1 MKRANA
7 KEAAKALNSFIG
19 SMKDSTLEQIT
30 KKMREFNIP
39 YGKFLIRDFIKRNYL
54 IAVGG
59 GKYSWQNERPVYFEE
74 IQQVFEGKRSEQQRN
89 AENRVL
95 NEGSAIK
102 LLKQLGY
109 KVLRPVTQYEEI

>member
-19 SMKDSTLEQIT
+19 SIKDSTLEQIT

-54 IAVGG
+54 IAGG
-59 GKYSWQNERPVYFEE
+59 GVNIRGRTSVSSILRRYSRF
-74 IQQVFEGKRSEQQRN
+74 
-89 AENRVL
+89 
-95 NEGSAIK
+95 
-102 LLKQLGY
+102 LK
-109 KVLRPVTQYEEI
+109 VNVASSREMPRIAF

>member
-39 YGKFLIRDFIKRNYL
+39 YGQFLIRDFIKRNYL

-59 GKYSWQNERPVYFEE
+59 VNIRGRTNVPSILRRYSRFLKVNESNSREMPRIAF
-74 IQQVFEGKRSEQQRN
+74 
-89 AENRVL
+89 
-95 NEGSAIK
+95 
-102 LLKQLGY
+102 
-109 KVLRPVTQYEEI
+109 

>member
-19 SMKDSTLEQIT
+19 SIKDSTLEQIT

-59 GKYSWQNERPVYFEE
+59 VNIRGRTSVPSILRRYSRF
-74 IQQVFEGKRSEQQRN
+74 
-89 AENRVL
+89 
-95 NEGSAIK
+95 
-102 LLKQLGY
+102 LK
-109 KVLRPVTQYEEI
+109 VNVASSREMPRIAF